1 MIPAQECPRQSVGG
15 KGRRTEGPKG
25 VLAASKARR
34 VRHRGEQD
42 TERRNGKED
51 EGGGEGE
58 EEETAL
64 QHLSGKATLRSASRA
79 IRASGEESDQ
89 P

>member
-1 MIPAQECPRQSVGG
+1 MIPAQEQSVGG

-42 TERRNGKED
+42 TERRNGNEED

-58 EEETAL
+58 EEETVL